1 MDSAVISTEGMTP
14 KVDTEKLVTV
24 SEAARLL
31 KIGRMGVHQ
40 AIQRGR
46 LAAIKLGGVLFINRS
61 DLSKYQKSKSVG
73 GRPKKKK

>member
-1 MDSAVISTEGMTP
+1 MLDSAAMTP

-24 SEAARLL
+24 TEAAKLL

-46 LAAIKLGGVLFINRS
+46 LPAIKLGGVLFIDRS
-61 DLSKYQKSKSVG
+61 DLPKYRKSKSVG
-73 GRPKKKK
+73 GRPKKKKP